1 MLPYFIF
8 NGIDSRTKNI
18 MVNEY
23 PPRILPKSRTTEI
36 TVPGRDG
43 TLTIDEGAYDNL
55 ILTCD
60 CTALPIANIEEISA
74 WLRGAGDLVF
84 GHYENRSIRAR
95 VDAQISFDKLMR
107 GRAHRGFT
115 IPFVCQPGRYTYP
128 PVADIVR
135 TTTGTVTNPG
145 TMPSQPKIKVV
156 ATGEIT
162 LTVGNSIMLI
172 DGPET
177 EWTLVIDSELMDCF
191 DSTMTILRND
201 WMTGDFPLLSPGANA
216 VTWDGTVAS
225 VTITP
230 RWRYL

>member
-36 TVPGRDG
+36 TVPGRSG
-43 TLTIDEGAYDNL
+43 SMTIDEGAYDSIVL
-55 ILTCD
+55 PCE
-60 CTALPIANIEEISA
+60 CTALPLCNLEELSA
-74 WLRGAGDLVF
+74 WLRGAGTLVF
-84 GHYENRSIRAR
+84 GHYDNRSIRAR

-128 PVADIVR
+128 PLADVAMTEPGVIS
-135 TTTGTVTNPG
+135 NPG
-145 TMPSQPKIKVV
+145 TMQAEPKITVV

-162 LTVGNSIMLI
+162 LTVGTSIMLI
-172 DGPET
+172 NGPET

-191 DSTMTILRND
+191 DGTMTLLRND
-201 WMTGDFPLLSPGANA
+201 WMTGDFPLLNPGTNA
-216 VTWDGTVAS
+216 VNWDGTVES

>member
-1 MLPYFIF
+1 MLPYFTF
-8 NGIDSRTKNI
+8 KGTDSRTKNI
-18 MVNEY
+18 IVNEY

-43 TLTIDEGAYDNL
+43 SLTIDEGAYDN
-55 ILTCD
+55 IVLTCD
-60 CTALPIANIEEISA
+60 CTALPLCDIEQLSA
-74 WLRGAGDLVF
+74 WLRGSGDLVF
-84 GHYENRSIRAR
+84 GHYSNRSIRAR

-107 GRAHRGFT
+107 GKAHRGFT
-115 IPFVCQPGRYTYP
+115 IPFVCQPGRYVYP
-128 PVADIVR
+128 PVADIAV
-135 TTTGTVTNPG
+135 TESGTITNPG
-145 TMPSQPKIKVV
+145 TMPAEPKITVV

-172 DGPET
+172 EGPET

-191 DSTMTILRND
+191 DGSMTILRND
-201 WMTGDFPLLSPGANA
+201 WMTGDFPLLKPGANA
-216 VTWDGTVAS
+216 VNWEGTVTS

>member
-1 MLPYFIF
+1 MLPYFTF
-8 NGIDSRTKNI
+8 KGVDSRTKNI
-18 MVNEY
+18 IVNEY

-36 TVPGRDG
+36 TVPGRNG
-43 TLTIDEGAYDNL
+43 SLTIDEGAYDSIVL
-55 ILTCD
+55 PCE
-60 CTALPIANIEEISA
+60 CTALPLCNLEELSA

-84 GHYENRSIRAR
+84 GHYDNRSIRAR

-128 PVADIVR
+128 PLADVVMTEPGVIS
-135 TTTGTVTNPG
+135 NPG
-145 TMPSQPKIKVV
+145 TMQAEPKITVV
-156 ATGEIT
+156 GTGEIT
-162 LTVGNSIMLI
+162 LTVGTSIMLI

-191 DSTMTILRND
+191 DSTMTLLRND
-201 WMTGDFPLLSPGANA
+201 WMTGDFPMLRPGANG
-216 VTWDGTVAS
+216 VSWIGTVTK
-225 VTITP
+225 VTIKP

>member
-1 MLPYFIF
+1 MLPYFTF
-8 NGIDSRTKNI
+8 KGIDSRTKNI
-18 MVNEY
+18 IVNKY

-36 TVPGRDG
+36 TVPGRSG
-43 TLTIDEGAYDNL
+43 TLTIDEGAYDN
-55 ILTCD
+55 IVLTCE
-60 CTALPIANIEEISA
+60 CTALPICNLEELSA

-84 GHYENRSIRAR
+84 GHYDNRSIRAR

-128 PVADIVR
+128 PLADIVL
-135 TTTGTVTNPG
+135 TEPGTISNPG
-145 TMPSQPKIKVV
+145 TMQAEPKITVV

-162 LTVGNSIMLI
+162 LTVGTSIMLI
-172 DGPET
+172 NGPET

-191 DSTMTILRND
+191 DSTMTLLRND
-201 WMTGDFPLLSPGANA
+201 WMTGDFPLLNPGANA
-216 VTWDGTVAS
+216 VTWSGTVAS